1 MESQLNSKLAE
12 PSNIIECILHSTG
25 GEEPVNLDILPG
37 VVEVY
42 YYQSVLDCTVRVTI
56 TMVDSGYRSGGSDN
70 VSILD
75 SDKLRASVGEFVTLR
90 FEDNQNNGVSFS
102 KEEGNALMVKEIYGV
117 GGDVSKEVFK
127 IDLWSE
133 EATYNN
139 LKGAK
144 VNGSYNDKPS
154 KIVEEILVKNLKT
167 TKEKDI
173 DPTQNNLRYIGNK
186 QKPFYSCV
194 ELASKSTPS
203 QSKTPGILAGFFF
216 YETSLGYKFKSI
228 DTLLAQKP
236 KRKYIANETTKL
248 PQGYTGKIYNYHF
261 TSNYNLEDILML
273 GSFTDTTLTTYNPV
287 TEETTVETFDHTSQQ
302 LGSNNAG
309 KEFPQVASGWKI
321 KNESASYT
329 IVKDNGSLPQGRTV
343 QEQLNRSLDQNFTP
357 EQVVRQA
364 RGRYNQMYSNK
375 LTLTIAG
382 DVGLNVGDV
391 IFCDFA
397 EITSDKGNIDPST
410 TRSGLYMITD
420 LCHRLTTDGTWS
432 RLHCVR
438 DSFGRKPINQG
449 E

>member
-1 MESQLNSKLAE
+1 METQLNSKAAE
-12 PSNIIECILHSTG
+12 PANIIECILHSGT
-25 GEEPVNLDILPG
+25 EDLDIKPG
-37 VVEVY
+37 VIEVY
-42 YYQSVLDCTVRVTI
+42 YYQSVLDCTVRVTL
-56 TMVDSGYRSGGSDN
+56 TVVDTGYRSSGSDN

-75 SDKLRASVGEFVTLR
+75 SDNLRASVGEFVSLQ
-90 FEDNQNNGVSFS
+90 FEDNQGNGVTFS
-102 KEEGNALMVKEIYGV
+102 KKTNNALMVKEIYGV
-117 GGDVSKEVFK
+117 GADVSKEVFK

-154 KIVEEILVKNLKT
+154 KIVEEILRKNLKT
-167 TKEKDI
+167 NKNVDAET
-173 DPTQNNLRYIGNK
+173 TQNNLRYIGNK

-203 QSKTPGILAGFFF
+203 QSKTPGILAGFLF

-228 DTLLAQKP
+228 DTLFAQSP
-236 KRKYIANETTKL
+236 VRKYIANETTNL
-248 PQGYTGKIYNYHF
+248 PEGYTGKLYNYYF
-261 TSNYNLEDILML
+261 ASNYNIEDILML
-273 GSFTDTTLTTYNPV
+273 GSFSDTTLTTINPV
-287 TEETTVETFDHTSQQ
+287 TEEVNVETFDHTSQQ
-302 LGSNNAG
+302 LGFNNAG
-309 KEFPQVASGWKI
+309 KRFPEIASGWKI

-329 IVKDNGSLPQGRTV
+329 VVRDSGSLPQGRTV

-391 IFCDFA
+391 IFCDFP
-397 EITSDKGNIDPST
+397 EITSDKANIQPST

-432 RLHCVR
+432 RLQCVR
-438 DSFGRKPINQG
+438 DSFGRKPI
-449 E
+449 

>member
-56 TMVDSGYRSGGSDN
+56 TMVDSGYRSGGSEN

-102 KEEGNALMVKEIYGV
+102 KQEGNALMVKEIYGV

-167 TKEKDI
+167 TKNRDI
-173 DPTQNNLRYIGNK
+173 EPTQNNLRYIGNK

-216 YETSLGYKFKSI
+216 YETSEGYKFKSI
-228 DTLLAQKP
+228 DTLLAAKP

-248 PQGYTGKIYNYHF
+248 PPGYTGKLYNYHF

-302 LGSNNAG
+302 LGFNNAG
-309 KEFPQVASGWKI
+309 KRFPQIASGWKI
-321 KNESASYT
+321 KNQSASYT

-391 IFCDFA
+391 IFCDFP

>member
-12 PSNIIECILHSTG
+12 PSNIIECILHST
-25 GEEPVNLDILPG
+25 EDLDILPG

-42 YYQSVLDCTVRVTI
+42 YYQSVLDCTVRVTL
-56 TMVDSGYRSGGSDN
+56 TVVDTGYRSGGAEN

-75 SDKLRASVGEFVTLR
+75 SDKLRASVGEFVSLQ
-90 FEDNQNNGVSFS
+90 FEDNQGNGVTFS
-102 KEEGNALMVKEIYGV
+102 RKTKNPLMVKEIYGV

-167 TKEKDI
+167 NKKVDAET
-173 DPTQNNLRYIGNK
+173 TQNNIRYIGNK

-216 YETSLGYKFKSI
+216 YETSEGYKFKSI
-228 DTLLAQKP
+228 DTLFAQNP
-236 KRKYIANETTKL
+236 RRKYIANETTKL
-248 PQGYTGKIYNYHF
+248 PQGYTGKLYNYHF

-302 LGSNNAG
+302 LGFNNAG
-309 KEFPQVASGWKI
+309 KAVP
-321 KNESASYT
+321 
-329 IVKDNGSLPQGRTV
+329 
-343 QEQLNRSLDQNFTP
+343 
-357 EQVVRQA
+357 
-364 RGRYNQMYSNK
+364 
-375 LTLTIAG
+375 
-382 DVGLNVGDV
+382 
-391 IFCDFA
+391 
-397 EITSDKGNIDPST
+397 SDSIWLEN
-410 TRSGLYMITD
+410 
-420 LCHRLTTDGTWS
+420 
-432 RLHCVR
+432 
-438 DSFGRKPINQG
+438 
-449 E
+449 

>member
-1 MESQLNSKLAE
+1 METQLNSKAAE
-12 PSNIIECILHSTG
+12 PSNIIECILHSGT
-25 GEEPVNLDILPG
+25 EDLDIKPG
-37 VVEVY
+37 VIEVY
-42 YYQSVLDCTVRVTI
+42 YYQSVLDCTVRVTL
-56 TMVDSGYRSGGSDN
+56 TVVDTGYRSSGSDN

-75 SDKLRASVGEFVTLR
+75 SDNLRASVGEFVSLQ
-90 FEDNQNNGVSFS
+90 FEDNQGNGVTFS
-102 KEEGNALMVKEIYGV
+102 KKTKNALMVKEIYGV
-117 GGDVSKEVFK
+117 GADVSKEVFK

-154 KIVEEILVKNLKT
+154 KIVEEILKKNLKT
-167 TKEKDI
+167 NKKVDAET
-173 DPTQNNLRYIGNK
+173 TQNNLRYIGNK

-203 QSKTPGILAGFFF
+203 QSKTPGILAGFLF

-228 DTLLAQKP
+228 DTLLAQP
-236 KRKYIANETTKL
+236 PVRKYIANETTNL
-248 PQGYTGKIYNYHF
+248 PEGYTGKLYNYYF
-261 TSNYNLEDILML
+261 ASNYNIEDILML
-273 GSFTDTTLTTYNPV
+273 GSFSDTTLTTIDPV
-287 TEETTVETFDHTSQQ
+287 TEEVNVEIFDHTSQQ
-302 LGSNNAG
+302 LGFNNAG
-309 KEFPQVASGWKI
+309 KRFPEIASGWKI

-329 IVKDNGSLPQGRTV
+329 VVRDSGSLPQGRTV

-391 IFCDFA
+391 IFCDFP
-397 EITSDKGNIDPST
+397 EITSDKANIQPST

-432 RLHCVR
+432 RLQCVR
-438 DSFGRKPINQG
+438 DSFGRKPI
-449 E
+449 

>member
-12 PSNIIECILHSTG
+12 PSNIIECILHSG
-25 GEEPVNLDILPG
+25 KEDLDILPG

-42 YYQSVLDCTVRVTI
+42 YYQSVLDCTVRI
-56 TMVDSGYRSGGSDN
+56 TLTVIDTGYRFGDTDN
-70 VSILD
+70 ASILD
-75 SDKLRASVGEFVTLR
+75 SDTLKTSVGEFVSLQ
-90 FEDNQNNGVSFS
+90 FNDNQGSGVTFS
-102 KEEGNALMVKEIYGV
+102 KKTNNPLMVKEIYGV
-117 GGDVSKEVFK
+117 GADVSKEVFK

-144 VNGSYNDKPS
+144 VLGSYNDKPS
-154 KIVEEILVKNLKT
+154 KIVEEILRKNLKT
-167 TKEKDI
+167 NKTLDLEK
-173 DPTQNNLRYIGNK
+173 TQNNLRYIGNK

-216 YETSLGYKFKSI
+216 YETSEGYKFKSI
-228 DTLLAQKP
+228 DTLFAQKP

-248 PQGYTGKIYNYHF
+248 PEGYTSKIYNYHF
-261 TSNYNLEDILML
+261 TSNYDLEDILML
-273 GSFTDTTLTTYNPV
+273 GSFTDTTLTTIDPV
-287 TEETTVETFDHTSQQ
+287 TEEIIVQTFDHTSQQ
-302 LGSNNAG
+302 LGFNNAG
-309 KEFPQVASGWKI
+309 KEFPEIASGWKI
-321 KNESASYT
+321 KNQSASYT
-329 IVKDNGSLPQGRTV
+329 VVKDNGSLPQGKTV
-343 QEQLNRSLDQNFTP
+343 QDQLNRSLDQNFTP
-357 EQVVRQA
+357 EQIVRQA

-382 DVGLNVGDV
+382 DVGVNVGD
-391 IFCDFA
+391 IIYCDFA
-397 EITSDKGNIDPST
+397 EITSDKRSIKPST

-438 DSFGRKPINQG
+438 DSFGRKPMSPTT
-449 E
+449 

>member
-12 PSNIIECILHSTG
+12 PSNIIECILHSG
-25 GEEPVNLDILPG
+25 KENLDILPG

-42 YYQSVLDCTVRVTI
+42 YYQSVLDCTVRI
-56 TMVDSGYRSGGSDN
+56 TLTVIDTGYRSGNTDN

-75 SDKLRASVGEFVTLR
+75 SNILKTSVGEFVSLQ
-90 FEDNQNNGVSFS
+90 FNDNQGSGVTFS
-102 KEEGNALMVKEIYGV
+102 KKTKNPLMVKEIYGV
-117 GGDVSKEVFK
+117 GADVSKEVFK

-144 VNGSYNDKPS
+144 VLGSYNDKPS
-154 KIVEEILVKNLKT
+154 KIVEEILRKNLKT
-167 TKEKDI
+167 NKTLDLEK
-173 DPTQNNLRYIGNK
+173 TQNNLRYIGNK

-216 YETSLGYKFKSI
+216 YETSEGYKFKSI
-228 DTLLAQKP
+228 DTLFAQKP

-248 PQGYTGKIYNYHF
+248 PEGYTSKIYNYHF
-261 TSNYNLEDILML
+261 TSNYDLEDILML
-273 GSFTDTTLTTYNPV
+273 GSFTDTTLTTIDPV
-287 TEETTVETFDHTSQQ
+287 TEEIIVQTFDHTSQQ
-302 LGSNNAG
+302 LGFNNAG
-309 KEFPQVASGWKI
+309 KEFPEIASGWKI
-321 KNESASYT
+321 KNQSASYT
-329 IVKDNGSLPQGRTV
+329 VVKDNGSLPQGKTV
-343 QEQLNRSLDQNFTP
+343 QDQLNRSLDQNFTP
-357 EQVVRQA
+357 EQIVRQA

-382 DVGLNVGDV
+382 DVGVNVGD
-391 IFCDFA
+391 IIYCDFA
-397 EITSDKGNIDPST
+397 EITSDKRSIKPST

-438 DSFGRKPINQG
+438 DSFGRKPMSPTT
-449 E
+449 

>member
-12 PSNIIECILHSTG
+12 PSNIIECILHSG
-25 GEEPVNLDILPG
+25 KEDLNILPG

-42 YYQSVLDCTVRVTI
+42 YYQSVLDCTVRI
-56 TMVDSGYRSGGSDN
+56 TLTVIDTGYRSGNTDN

-75 SDKLRASVGEFVTLR
+75 STILKTSVGEFVSLQ
-90 FEDNQNNGVSFS
+90 FNDNQGSGVTFS
-102 KEEGNALMVKEIYGV
+102 KRTKNPLMVKEIYGV
-117 GGDVSKEVFK
+117 GADVSKEVFK

-144 VNGSYNDKPS
+144 VLGSYNDKPS
-154 KIVEEILVKNLKT
+154 KIVEEILRKNLKT
-167 TKEKDI
+167 NKTLDLEK
-173 DPTQNNLRYIGNK
+173 TQNNLRYIGNK

-216 YETSLGYKFKSI
+216 YETSEGYKFKSI
-228 DTLLAQKP
+228 DTLFAQKP

-248 PQGYTGKIYNYHF
+248 PEGYTSKIYNYHF
-261 TSNYNLEDILML
+261 TSNYDLEDILML
-273 GSFTDTTLTTYNPV
+273 GSFTDTTLTTIDPV
-287 TEETTVETFDHTSQQ
+287 TEEIIVQTFDHTSQQ
-302 LGSNNAG
+302 LGFNNAG
-309 KEFPQVASGWKI
+309 KEFPEIASGWKI
-321 KNESASYT
+321 KNQSASYT
-329 IVKDNGSLPQGRTV
+329 VVKDNGSLPQGKTV
-343 QEQLNRSLDQNFTP
+343 QDQLNRSLDQNFTP
-357 EQVVRQA
+357 EQIVMQA

-382 DVGLNVGDV
+382 DVGVNVGD
-391 IFCDFA
+391 IIYCDFA
-397 EITSDKGNIDPST
+397 EITSDKRSIKPST

-438 DSFGRKPINQG
+438 DSFGRKPMSPTT
-449 E
+449 

>member
-12 PSNIIECILHSTG
+12 PSNIIECILHSG
-25 GEEPVNLDILPG
+25 KENLDILPG

-42 YYQSVLDCTVRVTI
+42 YYQSVLDCTVRI
-56 TMVDSGYRSGGSDN
+56 TLTVIDTGYRSGNTDN

-75 SDKLRASVGEFVTLR
+75 SDILKTSVGEFVSLQ
-90 FEDNQNNGVSFS
+90 FNDNQGSGVTFS
-102 KEEGNALMVKEIYGV
+102 KKTDNPLMVKEIYGV
-117 GGDVSKEVFK
+117 GADVSKEVFK

-144 VNGSYNDKPS
+144 VLGSYNDKPS
-154 KIVEEILVKNLKT
+154 KIVEEILRKNLKT
-167 TKEKDI
+167 NKTLDLEK
-173 DPTQNNLRYIGNK
+173 TQNNLRYIGNK

-216 YETSLGYKFKSI
+216 YETSEGYKFKSI
-228 DTLLAQKP
+228 DTLFAQKP

-248 PQGYTGKIYNYHF
+248 PVGYTSKIYNYHF
-261 TSNYNLEDILML
+261 TSNYDLEDILML
-273 GSFTDTTLTTYNPV
+273 GSFTDTTLTTIDPV
-287 TEETTVETFDHTSQQ
+287 TEEIIVQTFDHTSQQ
-302 LGSNNAG
+302 LGFNNAG
-309 KEFPQVASGWKI
+309 KEFPEIASGWKI
-321 KNESASYT
+321 KNQSASYT
-329 IVKDNGSLPQGRTV
+329 VVKDTGSLPQGKTV
-343 QEQLNRSLDQNFTP
+343 QDQLNRSLDQNFTH
-357 EQVVRQA
+357 EQIVRQA

-382 DVGLNVGDV
+382 DVGVNVGD
-391 IFCDFA
+391 IIYCDFA
-397 EITSDKGNIDPST
+397 EITSDKRSIKPST

-438 DSFGRKPINQG
+438 DSFGRKPMSPKT
-449 E
+449 

>member
-12 PSNIIECILHSTG
+12 PSNIIECILHSG
-25 GEEPVNLDILPG
+25 KEDLDILPG

-42 YYQSVLDCTVRVTI
+42 YYQSVLDCTVRI
-56 TMVDSGYRSGGSDN
+56 TLTVIDTGYRSGNTDN

-75 SDKLRASVGEFVTLR
+75 SNTLKTSVGEFVSLQ
-90 FEDNQNNGVSFS
+90 FNDNQGSGVTFS
-102 KEEGNALMVKEIYGV
+102 KKTKNPLMVKEIYGV
-117 GGDVSKEVFK
+117 GADVSKEVFK

-144 VNGSYNDKPS
+144 VLGSYNDKPS
-154 KIVEEILVKNLKT
+154 KIVEEILRKNLKT
-167 TKEKDI
+167 NKTLDLEK
-173 DPTQNNLRYIGNK
+173 TQNNLRYIGNK

-216 YETSLGYKFKSI
+216 YETSEGYKFKSI
-228 DTLLAQKP
+228 DTLFAQKP

-248 PQGYTGKIYNYHF
+248 PEGYTSKIYNYHF
-261 TSNYNLEDILML
+261 TSNYDLEDILML
-273 GSFTDTTLTTYNPV
+273 GSFTDTTLTTIDPV
-287 TEETTVETFDHTSQQ
+287 TEEIIVQTFDHTSQQ
-302 LGSNNAG
+302 LGFNNAG
-309 KEFPQVASGWKI
+309 KEFPEIASGWKI
-321 KNESASYT
+321 KNQSASYT
-329 IVKDNGSLPQGRTV
+329 VVKDNGSLPQGKTV
-343 QEQLNRSLDQNFTP
+343 QDQLNRSLDQNFTP
-357 EQVVRQA
+357 EQIVRQA

-382 DVGLNVGDV
+382 DVGVNVGD
-391 IFCDFA
+391 IIYCDFA
-397 EITSDKGNIDPST
+397 EITSDKRSIKPST

-438 DSFGRKPINQG
+438 DSFGRKPMSPTT
-449 E
+449 

>member
-25 GEEPVNLDILPG
+25 GEEPVDLDILPG
-37 VVEVY
+37 VVEVH
-42 YYQSVLDCTVRVTI
+42 YYQSVLDCTVRVTL
-56 TMVDSGYRSGGSDN
+56 TVVDSGYRLGGTDDT
-70 VSILD
+70 SILD
-75 SDKLRASVGEFVTLR
+75 SDTLRASVGEFVSLS
-90 FEDNQNNGVSFS
+90 FEDNQGNGVIFS
-102 KEEGNALMVKEIYGV
+102 RETKNALMVKEIYGV
-117 GGDVSKEVFK
+117 GADVSKEVFK

-139 LKGAK
+139 LRGAK

-154 KIVEEILVKNLKT
+154 KIVEEILRKNLKT
-167 TKEKDI
+167 NKTLNIEK
-173 DPTQNNLRYIGNK
+173 TQNNIRYIGNK

-203 QSKTPGILAGFFF
+203 QSKTAGILAGFFF
-216 YETSLGYKFKSI
+216 YETSLGYNFKSI
-228 DTLLAQKP
+228 DTLLAQNP
-236 KRKYIANETTKL
+236 TRKYIANETTQL
-248 PQGYTGKIYNYHF
+248 PQGYTGKIYNYQF

-287 TEETTVETFDHTSQQ
+287 TEGTTVQTFDHTSQQ
-302 LGSNNAG
+302 LGFNNAG
-309 KEFPQVASGWKI
+309 KRFPRIAGGWKI

-329 IVKDNGSLPQGRTV
+329 IVQDNGSLPQGRTV
-343 QEQLNRSLDQNFTP
+343 QEQLNRSLDQNLTP

-391 IFCDFA
+391 IFCDFP
-397 EITSDKGNIDPST
+397 EITSDKGNIDPSM

-432 RLHCVR
+432 RLYCVR
-438 DSFGRKPINQG
+438 DSFGRKPIKQG

>member
-12 PSNIIECILHSTG
+12 PSNIIECILHSG
-25 GEEPVNLDILPG
+25 KEDLNILPG

-42 YYQSVLDCTVRVTI
+42 YYQSVLDCTVRI
-56 TMVDSGYRSGGSDN
+56 TLTVIDTGYRSGNTDN

-75 SDKLRASVGEFVTLR
+75 SNTLKTSVGEFVSLQ
-90 FEDNQNNGVSFS
+90 FNDNQGSGVTFS
-102 KEEGNALMVKEIYGV
+102 KKTNNPLMVKEIYGV
-117 GGDVSKEVFK
+117 GADVSKELFK

-144 VNGSYNDKPS
+144 VLGSYNDKPS
-154 KIVEEILVKNLKT
+154 KIVEEILRKNLKT
-167 TKEKDI
+167 NKTLDLEK
-173 DPTQNNLRYIGNK
+173 TQNNLRYIGNK

-203 QSKTPGILAGFFF
+203 QSKAPGILAGFFF
-216 YETSLGYKFKSI
+216 YETSEGYKFKSI
-228 DTLLAQKP
+228 DTLFAQKP

-248 PQGYTGKIYNYHF
+248 PEGYTSKIYNYHF
-261 TSNYNLEDILML
+261 TSNYDLEDILML
-273 GSFTDTTLTTYNPV
+273 GSFTDTTLTTIDPV
-287 TEETTVETFDHTSQQ
+287 TEEIIVQTFDHTSQQ
-302 LGSNNAG
+302 LGFNNAG
-309 KEFPQVASGWKI
+309 KEFPEIASGWKI
-321 KNESASYT
+321 KNQSASYT
-329 IVKDNGSLPQGRTV
+329 VVKDNGSLPQGKTV
-343 QEQLNRSLDQNFTP
+343 QDQLNRSLDQNFTP
-357 EQVVRQA
+357 EQIVRQA

-382 DVGLNVGDV
+382 DVGVNVGD
-391 IFCDFA
+391 IIYCDFA
-397 EITSDKGNIDPST
+397 EITSDKRSIKPST

-438 DSFGRKPINQG
+438 DSFGRKPMSPTT
-449 E
+449 

>member
-42 YYQSVLDCTVRVTI
+42 YYQSVLDCTVRVTL
-56 TMVDSGYRSGGSDN
+56 TVVDSGYRSGGAES

-75 SDKLRASVGEFVTLR
+75 SDKLRASVGEFVSLS
-90 FEDNQNNGVSFS
+90 FEDNQGNGVIFS
-102 KEEGNALMVKEIYGV
+102 KKTKNALMVKEIYGV
-117 GGDVSKEVFK
+117 GADVSKEVFK

-139 LKGAK
+139 LRGAK

-154 KIVEEILVKNLKT
+154 KIVEEILRKNLKT
-167 TKEKDI
+167 NKKLNIE
-173 DPTQNNLRYIGNK
+173 PTQNNLRYIGNK

-194 ELASKSTPS
+194 ELATKSTPS

-216 YETSLGYKFKSI
+216 YETSLGYNFKSI
-228 DTLLAQKP
+228 DTLLAQDP
-236 KRKYIANETTKL
+236 RRKYIANETTKL

-261 TSNYNLEDILML
+261 ASNYNLEDILML

-287 TEETTVETFDHTSQQ
+287 TEETTVQTFDHTSQQ
-302 LGSNNAG
+302 LGFNNAG
-309 KEFPQVASGWKI
+309 KRFPQIASGWKI

-329 IVKDNGSLPQGRTV
+329 LVQDNGSLPQGRTV

-397 EITSDKGNIDPST
+397 EITSDKGDIDPST

>member
-12 PSNIIECILHSTG
+12 PSNIIECILHSG
-25 GEEPVNLDILPG
+25 KEDLDILSG

-42 YYQSVLDCTVRVTI
+42 YYQSVLDCTVRI
-56 TMVDSGYRSGGSDN
+56 TLTVIDTGYRSGNTDN

-75 SDKLRASVGEFVTLR
+75 SNTLKTSVGEFVSLQ
-90 FEDNQNNGVSFS
+90 FNDNQGNGVTFS
-102 KEEGNALMVKEIYGV
+102 KRTKNPLMVKEIYGV

-144 VNGSYNDKPS
+144 VLGSYNDKPS
-154 KIVEEILVKNLKT
+154 KIVEEILRKNLKT
-167 TKEKDI
+167 NKTLDLEK
-173 DPTQNNLRYIGNK
+173 TQNNLRYIGNK

-216 YETSLGYKFKSI
+216 YETSEGYKFKSI
-228 DTLLAQKP
+228 DTLLAEKP

-248 PQGYTGKIYNYHF
+248 PPGYTGKLYNYHF

-273 GSFTDTTLTTYNPV
+273 GSFTDTTLTTIDPV
-287 TEETTVETFDHTSQQ
+287 TEEVIVETFDYTSQQ
-302 LGSNNAG
+302 LGFNNAG
-309 KEFPQVASGWKI
+309 KEFPEIASGWKI
-321 KNESASYT
+321 KNQSASYT
-329 IVKDNGSLPQGRTV
+329 VVKDNGSLPQGKTV
-343 QEQLNRSLDQNFTP
+343 QDQLNRSLDQNFTA
-357 EQVVRQA
+357 EQIVRQA

-382 DVGLNVGDV
+382 DVGLNVGDA
-391 IFCDFA
+391 IYCDFA
-397 EITSDKGNIDPST
+397 EITSDKRNINPST
-410 TRSGLYMITD
+410 TRSGIYMITD

-438 DSFGRKPINQG
+438 DSFGRKPMSPTT
-449 E
+449 

>member
-12 PSNIIECILHSTG
+12 PSNIIECILHSG
-25 GEEPVNLDILPG
+25 KENLDILPG

-42 YYQSVLDCTVRVTI
+42 YYQSVLDCTVRI
-56 TMVDSGYRSGGSDN
+56 TLTVIDTGYRSGNTDN

-75 SDKLRASVGEFVTLR
+75 SDILKTSVGEFVSLQ
-90 FEDNQNNGVSFS
+90 FNDNQGSGVTFS
-102 KEEGNALMVKEIYGV
+102 KKTDNPLMVKEIYGV
-117 GGDVSKEVFK
+117 GADVSKEVFK

-144 VNGSYNDKPS
+144 VLGSYNDKPS
-154 KIVEEILVKNLKT
+154 KIVEEILRKNLKT
-167 TKEKDI
+167 NKTLDLEK
-173 DPTQNNLRYIGNK
+173 TQNNLRYIGNK

-216 YETSLGYKFKSI
+216 YETSEGYKFKSI
-228 DTLLAQKP
+228 DTLFAQKP

-248 PQGYTGKIYNYHF
+248 PEGYTSKIYNYHF
-261 TSNYNLEDILML
+261 TSNYDLEDILML
-273 GSFTDTTLTTYNPV
+273 GSFTDTTLTTIDPV
-287 TEETTVETFDHTSQQ
+287 TEEIIVQTFDHTSQQ
-302 LGSNNAG
+302 LGFNNAG
-309 KEFPQVASGWKI
+309 KEFPEIASGWKI
-321 KNESASYT
+321 KNQSASYT
-329 IVKDNGSLPQGRTV
+329 VVKDTGSLPQGKTV
-343 QEQLNRSLDQNFTP
+343 QDQLNRSLDQNFTP
-357 EQVVRQA
+357 EQIVRQA

-382 DVGLNVGDV
+382 DVGVNVGD
-391 IFCDFA
+391 IIYCDFA
-397 EITSDKGNIDPST
+397 EITSDKRSIKPST

-438 DSFGRKPINQG
+438 DSFGRKPMSPTT
-449 E
+449 

>member
-12 PSNIIECILHSTG
+12 PSNIIECILHSG
-25 GEEPVNLDILPG
+25 KEDLDILSG

-42 YYQSVLDCTVRVTI
+42 YYQSVLDCTVRI
-56 TMVDSGYRSGGSDN
+56 TLTVIDTGYRSGNTDN

-75 SDKLRASVGEFVTLR
+75 STILKTSVGEFVSLQ
-90 FEDNQNNGVSFS
+90 FNDNQGSGVTFS
-102 KEEGNALMVKEIYGV
+102 KRTKNPLMVKEIYGV
-117 GGDVSKEVFK
+117 GADVSKEVFK

-144 VNGSYNDKPS
+144 VLGSYNDKPS
-154 KIVEEILVKNLKT
+154 KIVEEILRKNLKT
-167 TKEKDI
+167 NKTLDLEK
-173 DPTQNNLRYIGNK
+173 TQNNLRYIGNK

-216 YETSLGYKFKSI
+216 YETSEGYKFKSI
-228 DTLLAQKP
+228 DTLFAQKP

-248 PQGYTGKIYNYHF
+248 PEGYTSKIYNYHF
-261 TSNYNLEDILML
+261 TSNYDLEDILML
-273 GSFTDTTLTTYNPV
+273 GSFTDTTLTTIDPV
-287 TEETTVETFDHTSQQ
+287 TEEIIVQTFDHTSQQ
-302 LGSNNAG
+302 LGFNNAG
-309 KEFPQVASGWKI
+309 KEFPEIASGWKI
-321 KNESASYT
+321 KNQSASYT
-329 IVKDNGSLPQGRTV
+329 VVKDNGSLPQGKTV
-343 QEQLNRSLDQNFTP
+343 QDQLNRSLDQNFTP
-357 EQVVRQA
+357 EQIVRQA

-382 DVGLNVGDV
+382 DVGVNVGD
-391 IFCDFA
+391 IIYCDFA
-397 EITSDKGNIDPST
+397 EITSDKRSINPST

-438 DSFGRKPINQG
+438 DSFGRKPMSPTT
-449 E
+449 